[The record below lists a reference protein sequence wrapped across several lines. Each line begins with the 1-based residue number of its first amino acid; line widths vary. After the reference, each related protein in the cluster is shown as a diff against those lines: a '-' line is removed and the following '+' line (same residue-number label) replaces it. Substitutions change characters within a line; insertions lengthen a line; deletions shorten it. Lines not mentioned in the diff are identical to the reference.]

1 MSLTVGITGPIN
13 VADFREFIDPA
24 QWRGDLPKGQGGTPV
39 NLLCRELLRRG
50 QKLAVFSCDSALD
63 REIVLQG
70 ELLRLCIGPKGKR
83 PARDF
88 FRTERN
94 YLQHAIQREKP
105 DVIHANWT
113 YEYAMP
119 VQVSGLPH
127 VITAHD
133 APINIL
139 RHNFIPFRIARTMM
153 AYRVTS
159 RARRIVSVSPY
170 VAAHLGRYMLYGGA
184 AEVIPNGMPSQ
195 VFEREMGA
203 RRGNRGLTFATI
215 LVGWGGYK
223 NGHVAIEAFARFR
236 QRHPAAR
243 LLMFGTPHGPGELA
257 EQWAR
262 ARHLEAGIEFVGQLP
277 YETLMTRVA
286 AEVDILL
293 HPALEEA
300 QPMVL
305 IEAMA
310 LGIPVIGGAASGG
323 VPWTLDHGNA
333 GLLVDVR
340 RPEPMAVAMQQLAD
354 DPGARATLAERG
366 KSLARKRFHIE
377 AVTDAYQSVYAQL
390 AESR

>member
-1 MSLTVGITGPIN
+1 MSYTVGITGPIN

-24 QWRGDLPKGQGGTPV
+24 QWRDGLPKGQGGTPV

-50 QKLAVFSCDSALD
+50 QKLVVFSCDLVD
-63 REIVLQG
+63 KEVVLEG
-70 ELLRLCIGPKGKR
+70 DLLRLCIGPKGKR
-83 PARDF
+83 PARNF
-88 FRTERN
+88 FQIERD
-94 YLQHAIQREKP
+94 YLQQAIRREKP
-105 DVIHANWT
+105 DVVHANWT

-133 APINIL
+133 APINIV

-159 RARRIVSVSPY
+159 RARRIISVSPY
-170 VAAHLGRYMLYGGA
+170 VAEHLGRFMLYRGES
-184 AEVIPNGMPSQ
+184 EVIPNGMPDQ
-195 VFEREMGA
+195 VFSREPAPREAG
-203 RRGNRGLTFATI
+203 RGLTFATI

-223 NGHVAIEAFARFR
+223 NSQVAIEAFARFR
-236 QRHPAAR
+236 QRNPDSR

-257 EQWAR
+257 EQWAK
-262 ARHLEAGIEFVGQLP
+262 ARNIEAGIEFVGQLP
-277 YETLMTRVA
+277 YEALMSRVA
-286 AEVDILL
+286 AEVDVLV

-310 LGIPVIGGAASGG
+310 LRIPVIGGKSSGG
-323 VPWTLDHGNA
+323 VPWTLNHGEV

-340 RPEPMAVAMQQLAD
+340 FPDQIAEAMQKLVD
-354 DPGARATLAERG
+354 DPELRWNLAERAQIH
-366 KSLARKRFHIE
+366 ARNNFHIK
-377 AVTDAYQSVYAQL
+377 AVTDAYQAVYAQL
-390 AESR
+390 AEQK